1 MNIYSDTSHST
12 LKYLKDTEVNIINLL
27 IIMGDFKIRHWS
39 WDSSFPHHLSISDN
53 LFIIADLFNLDLL
66 LSTNPISTRYSDT
79 VGESNSVIN
88 LIFLYSRLS
97 KLNNYSIYPEWQ
109 LTSDHVSLMVTI
121 PIADEFVQSSKF
133 SLPKKSEEEEA
144 FVKEAISIIKSLDTS
159 NLTNQESLEEV
170 VNLFASKI
178 EQAWNA
184 NT

>member
-27 IIMGDFKIRHWS
+27 IIIGDFKIRDWS

-66 LSTNPISTRYSDT
+66 LSTNPVSTRYSDT
-79 VGESNSVIN
+79 VGESDSVIN

-121 PIADEFVQSSKF
+121 PIADKFVQSSKF
-133 SLPKKSEEEEA
+133 LLPKKSEEEEA